1 MSKREPRILIVD
13 DVLENLDLL
22 RLYLTHYRFEVIC
35 ASNGYEAIEVARRE
49 QPDLILLDVMMDGLD
64 GLSVCGQLKEDVH
77 TRQIPVMF
85 VSARAGKQDIA
96 TGLDAGAM
104 DYISKPFSF
113 VDVKNRI
120 DIALSG
126 GLAV

>member
-1 MSKREPRILIVD
+1 MSKHEPRILIVD

-22 RLYLTHYRFEVIC
+22 RLYLTHYRFQVQC
-35 ASNGYEAIEVARRE
+35 ASNGFEALEIARRE
-49 QPDLILLDVMMDGLD
+49 PPDLILLDVMMDGLD
-64 GLSVCGQLKEDVH
+64 GLSVCQQLKECEE
-77 TRQIPVMF
+77 TRRIPVLF
-85 VSARAGKQDIA
+85 VSARAGKQDISA
-96 TGLDAGAM
+96 GLQAGAA

-120 DIALSG
+120 DNILSG

>member
-1 MSKREPRILIVD
+1 MSKRAPRILIVD

-22 RLYLTHYRFEVIC
+22 RLYLTHYRFDVAC
-35 ASNGYEAIEVARRE
+35 ASNGFEALELAR
-49 QPDLILLDVMMDGLD
+49 QDPPDLILLDVMMDGLD
-64 GLSVCGQLKEDVH
+64 GLSVCQQLKQHEA
-77 TRQIPVMF
+77 TRKIPVLF
-85 VSARAGKQDIA
+85 VSARAGKQDVTA
-96 TGLDAGAM
+96 GLDAGAA

-120 DIALSG
+120 DNMLSG